1 MRRSVPFVISG
12 LAATSLVLALAGPA
26 SAAKGPKPVKVTCT
40 SLSGNFLTMT
50 PPPTISNCNQP
61 ATTGGSGTFTGFT
74 GTSGTITVTWSGGLG
89 TTSAHYSAT
98 IPQSKGNK
106 CAKINSAL
114 TEAIVHG
121 AVSGNAPA
129 GGSPGVK
136 GALSAKICVNLTTGD
151 LRLLPPKPFKI

>member
-1 MRRSVPFVISG
+1 MSG
-12 LAATSLVLALAGPA
+12 LAAAGLVLVLAGPA
-26 SAAKGPKPVKVTCT
+26 SAKGHGPKPVKVSCT
-40 SLSGNFLTMT
+40 VLSGNFLTNV
-50 PPPTISNCNQP
+50 PPPTISTCNQP
-61 ATTGGSGTFTGFT
+61 AATGGSGTFSGFT

-114 TEAIVHG
+114 TEAILHG

-151 LRLLPPKPFKI
+151 LSLLPPKPFKI